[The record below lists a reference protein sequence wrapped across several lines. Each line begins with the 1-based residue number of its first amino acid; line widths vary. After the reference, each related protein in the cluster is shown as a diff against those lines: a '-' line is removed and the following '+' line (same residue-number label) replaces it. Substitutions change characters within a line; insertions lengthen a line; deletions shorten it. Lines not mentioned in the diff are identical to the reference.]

1 MNYNFYV
8 FKFLLFIVVNFL
20 FIFQAFF
27 SLNFFFSSK
36 IDEELIICFA
46 IFFVFILVINHIV
59 TSLQDMLRARVE
71 VYVNLF
77 VMTFKLLRKA
87 LKRFKKHNERTS
99 SARDSAFT
107 SVLVIF
113 FRNLSA
119 FANYQTL
126 LNNYFIQL
134 RLKSVVDTI
143 SVDLEL
149 KSLTRRKALVIAYT
163 MELNYLNSVHF
174 LRNI

>member
-8 FKFLLFIVVNFL
+8 FKFLLFIVLNFL
-20 FIFQAFF
+20 FIFQIFF

-36 IDEELIICFA
+36 IDEELVICFA

-71 VYVNLF
+71 IYVNLF
-77 VMTFKLLRKA
+77 IMTFKLLRKA
-87 LKRFKKHNERTS
+87 LKRFRKHNDKTTNT
-99 SARDSAFT
+99 RDSMFSSILT
-107 SVLVIF
+107 IF
-113 FRNLSA
+113 YKNLNA

-126 LNNYFIQL
+126 LNNYLIQL
-134 RLKSVVDTI
+134 RLKSIVDSI

-149 KSLTRRKALVIAYT
+149 KSLNRRKALILAYN
-163 MELNYLNSVHF
+163 MELEYLKAIRHLSSF
-174 LRNI
+174 

>member
-8 FKFLLFIVVNFL
+8 FKFLLFIVLNFL
-20 FIFQAFF
+20 FIFQVFF

-36 IDEELIICFA
+36 IDEELVICFA

-77 VMTFKLLRKA
+77 IMTFKLLRKA
-87 LKRFKKHNERTS
+87 LKRFKRHNDKTIGAKNSMFS
-99 SARDSAFT
+99 SILT
-107 SVLVIF
+107 IF
-113 FRNLSA
+113 YKNLSA

-126 LNNYFIQL
+126 LNNYMVQL
-134 RLKSVVDTI
+134 RLKSVVDSI

-149 KSLTRRKALVIAYT
+149 KSINRRKALIVAYS
-163 MELNYLNSVHF
+163 MELDYLKSVRYLNNF
-174 LRNI
+174 